1 MARAVAGLGTGLQV
15 SKEGLIASLVKLC
28 AIFAIDF
35 QLAALNPKFVWSG
48 FGLAENDLSAFV
60 VASSEFCVFESFH
73 ILYCFSI
80 LQRYGKN
87 PTMQIKNIVFI
98 YKLST
103 INKQVI
109 QAPQ

>member
-80 LQRYGKN
+80 LQRYGKKLII
-87 PTMQIKNIVFI
+87 QINNTERLNKV
-98 YKLST
+98 ST
-103 INKQVI
+103 IRRN
-109 QAPQ
+109 